1 MVTINLKVSMCR
13 DIIAN
18 SNMTKAYVINPCD
31 SCNNDVNTPLN
42 AIHVHIYSDYVI
54 HFECTCIVE
63 EKINYRT
70 ACTSDTFCAKLV
82 RATSVRVLPKCRP
95 MIVYKKEKL
104 PHFFEL
110 HS

>member
-1 MVTINLKVSMCR
+1 MGWQAESKGVSHCDVKDGSAVCGAVKLLRVTKLFMACMIWVQWVGSLHV
-13 DIIAN
+13 IA
-18 SNMTKAYVINPCD
+18 AEFD
-31 SCNNDVNTPLN
+31 GL
-42 AIHVHIYSDYVI
+42 
-54 HFECTCIVE
+54 E

-82 RATSVRVLPKCRP
+82 QATSVRVLPKCRP